1 MEKEVNV
8 LLEESATANVEKKT
22 DLALDRAKKAAQKE
36 RKLGTRTHHA
46 RRHTHTHRHAYV
58 HAYIRKRA
66 GHFRACALECT
77 YVCVCVC
84 GGGVNV

>member
-36 RKLGTRTHHA
+36 RKLGTCT
-46 RRHTHTHRHAYV
+46 RHTQTHSLCHTDR
-58 HAYIRKRA
+58 
-66 GHFRACALECT
+66 
-77 YVCVCVC
+77 
-84 GGGVNV
+84 

>member
-46 RRHTHTHRHAYV
+46 RRHTDRERHAYV

-66 GHFRACALECT
+66 VHFRACALECT
-77 YVCVCVC
+77 YACV
-84 GGGVNV
+84 GGGGGGGG

>member
-1 MEKEVNV
+1 MSREMEKEVNV

-46 RRHTHTHRHAYV
+46 RRHTHT
-58 HAYIRKRA
+58 
-66 GHFRACALECT
+66 
-77 YVCVCVC
+77 
-84 GGGVNV
+84 

>member
-36 RKLGTRTHHA
+36 RKLGTRSLDA
-46 RRHTHTHRHAYV
+46 RTAYV
-58 HAYIRKRA
+58 NVYMH
-66 GHFRACALECT
+66 T
-77 YVCVCVC
+77 YESVQAFSSLHSCMHVCVCVC
-84 GGGVNV
+84 GLNV